1 MTRTNYCSMR
11 PVLYNSDMIGVT
23 SGEGTGNPWE
33 KLSSPPV
40 LVGFVLMDLSLG
52 AAEFTHGFS
61 GVRVDGFVLGS
72 S

>member
-1 MTRTNYCSMR
+1 
-11 PVLYNSDMIGVT
+11 MIGVT

-33 KLSSPPV
+33 QLSSPPV